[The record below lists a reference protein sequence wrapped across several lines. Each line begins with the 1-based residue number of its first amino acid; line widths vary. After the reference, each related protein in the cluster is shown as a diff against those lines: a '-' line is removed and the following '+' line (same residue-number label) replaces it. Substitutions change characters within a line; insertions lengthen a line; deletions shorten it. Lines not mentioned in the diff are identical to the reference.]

1 MSATGEL
8 ALLVLVLLIIAVLV
22 ADLLRDRR
30 RSQELLSPEK
40 RDRNREL
47 DSASDGPPP
56 RRSRVEQRL
65 RAAGLQLDAATWIT
79 AQVLLSAGVL
89 LVGLELFP
97 GALLAVVATAGFVAY
112 LPDALVRAWGSRRAR
127 RFEARLVDAVD
138 FMVSALHGGENATQA
153 MVSAAAAAEEPVK
166 TELREVVHRL
176 GLGMPLD
183 RALGRIVEG
192 YDSEGSRIF
201 TQALQA
207 KLEAGGNLA
216 PVLKA
221 VNQILRERL
230 KLRMKLKSQLS
241 GAQFSAIVIALLPY
255 TLIPI
260 YLWRKPDWVE
270 RLWHHP
276 LGPQLL
282 FFACLLQIFGFL
294 WLRRILKMEL

>member
-8 ALLVLVLLIIAVLV
+8 ALLVLVLLVIAVLV
-22 ADLLRDRR
+22 ADLLRGRR
-30 RSQELLSPEK
+30 RSHEPLSPEK
-40 RDRNREL
+40 SGRNREL
-47 DSASDGPPP
+47 GSASDGPP
-56 RRSRVEQRL
+56 RRGRVEQRL
-65 RAAGLQLDAATWIT
+65 RAAGLQLDAATWIA
-79 AQVLLSAGVL
+79 AQVLLSAVAL

-97 GALLAVVATAGFVAY
+97 GALLVVITTAGFVAY
-112 LPDALVRAWGSRRAR
+112 IPDALVRAWGSHRAR

-153 MVSAAAAAEEPVK
+153 MASAAAAAEEPVK
-166 TELREVVHRL
+166 TELQEVVHRL

-241 GAQFSAIVIALLPY
+241 GAQFSAVVIALLPY

-282 FFACLLQIFGFL
+282 FFAFLLQVFGFL